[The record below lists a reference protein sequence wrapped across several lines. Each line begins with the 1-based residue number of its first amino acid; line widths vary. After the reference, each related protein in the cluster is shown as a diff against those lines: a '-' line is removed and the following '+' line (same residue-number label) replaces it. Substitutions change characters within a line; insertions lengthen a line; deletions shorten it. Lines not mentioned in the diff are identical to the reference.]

1 MNALGAAAAL
11 ATAVAFCRLSRLSVA
26 ARPRC
31 AVCRAGTCYYK
42 PSSGLQT
49 WPPHLLIIAAVC
61 ASCPGCGR
69 LAASQLVVGPGA
81 GDGAWHVWAL
91 RAAQPR
97 GDRRRARG
105 RRREAGARGG
115 RAGRRRGP
123 RHHARR
129 LPALRPQGA
138 PLPSLWASRR
148 RRGRMAACRERP
160 WGKHGARGPCGP
172 GRCPHQPRAPC
183 QRMLRRVLRLRP
195 PWLQDMLDQ
204 TQDI

>member
-148 RRGRMAACRERP
+148 GRGLEGRPCRQPHAGSGFGRSVVRAARADLA
-160 WGKHGARGPCGP
+160 GAHFSGL
-172 GRCPHQPRAPC
+172 HRAC
-183 QRMLRRVLRLRP
+183 AQHA
-195 PWLQDMLDQ
+195 QADA
-204 TQDI
+204 